1 MYDLSNTCFFIPILS
16 YFVSV
21 GTKLKIV
28 DVQKRHAGILQCMAI
43 NPLGSVYGAAML
55 QVSPKQVTANTPL
68 DPEELPYPGTVYPIL
83 ISLCPRVMIMGK
95 FNP

>member
-1 MYDLSNTCFFIPILS
+1 MWDLSNTCFFIPILR

-68 DPEELPYPGTVYPIL
+68 DPEELPYPGTE
-83 ISLCPRVMIMGK
+83 
-95 FNP
+95 F